1 MPTHFS
7 SDQPHDS
14 LDWKVLQTA
23 LRAAEEGVYC
33 WDIKQGY
40 ISYTE
45 QCMKMLGMP
54 FSETAPNIFTEPE
67 IMIHEQD
74 LNFFRS
80 ELQRYLGWITNT
92 PMRLEIRLRNMR
104 SRAWRWIRIN
114 GLVERDE
121 QHQPMRL
128 VGVWIDITRRKM
140 SDRLANEDR
149 ELFRTLI
156 NYLPDSIYFKNKESR
171 FVVANTAT
179 AQKMG
184 VPTPSDLIGSTDRNF
199 FEDSMSSI
207 SRREELEI
215 METRRP
221 IVARLHSEPWKD
233 TETKTKG
240 RTYSQISKFPWLDGQ
255 GEVRGI
261 VGISSDVTKLV
272 ETRKQYQALA
282 AQLDERN
289 KTLEN
294 EINLAREIQQALQ
307 PLSIPTRKLYMD
319 NCCRSAHFHHIYL
332 PSTGVAGDCFA
343 VFPVGETGIGMVMWD
358 VMGHGIRAALIAS
371 MLRGLME
378 QVAALADSPARLL
391 SSLNRVLFRI
401 FAQANI
407 TMFASACYV
416 YLDLESRRLTV
427 SSAGHPSPIVIDS
440 ENKAFVPSLPRA
452 PGLGLVDTAVF
463 REAELELQSGMKL
476 MLYTDG
482 LTEAKN
488 EYGDELDCQ
497 RLLDH
502 HNTHPPQS
510 IKEMLRASLATMHQF
525 AGTIPI
531 DDDICLLG
539 VSFEEEIFH

>member
-7 SDQPHDS
+7 SNKPHDN

-33 WDIKQGY
+33 WDIKQGH

-45 QCMKMLGMP
+45 QCMKMLGMS
-54 FSETAPNIFTEPE
+54 FHETAPNIFTEPE
-67 IMIHEQD
+67 VVIHEQD
-74 LNFFRS
+74 LNFFKA
-80 ELQRYLGWITNT
+80 ELQRYLGWITST

-104 SRAWRWIRIN
+104 SRAWRWIRVN

-121 QHQPMRL
+121 QHQPARL

-207 SRREELEI
+207 SRREELAI
-215 METRRP
+215 MNTRRP
-221 IVARLHSEPWKD
+221 IIARLHSEPWKD
-233 TETKTKG
+233 TATKTKG

-282 AQLDERN
+282 TQLDERN
-289 KTLEN
+289 KALEN

-307 PLSIPTRKLYMD
+307 PLSIPSRKLYID
-319 NCCRSAHFHHIYL
+319 AQCRSAHFHHIYL

-343 VFPVGETGIGMVMWD
+343 VFPVGESGTGMLICD

-378 QVAALADSPARLL
+378 QVADLADSPARLL
-391 SSLNRVLFRI
+391 SSLNRVLCRI
-401 FAQANI
+401 FNQANI
-407 TMFASACYV
+407 SMFASACYV
-416 YLDLESRRLTV
+416 YLDLEGRRLTL
-427 SSAGHPSPIVIDS
+427 SSAGHPAPIVIDS
-440 ENKAFVPSLPRA
+440 ENRAFTPSLPRA
-452 PGLGLVDTAVF
+452 TALGIVDTAIY
-463 REAELELQSGMKL
+463 REAEIELESGMKL

-488 EYGDELDCQ
+488 EYDDELGCS
-497 RLLDH
+497 RLLDY
-502 HNTHPPQS
+502 HNEHPPES
-510 IKEMLRASLATMHQF
+510 IQQMLSNSLDTMHQF
-525 AGTIPI
+525 AGMTPI
-531 DDDICLLG
+531 DDDICILG
-539 VSFEEEIFH
+539 VSFEEESLN